1 MNASLNT
8 AAIVVRRTIA
18 ASAEDLFDAWLDPEA
33 LAIWMRPGPV
43 SSAVAKVEPR
53 EGGSYEI
60 TMQGQSG
67 PIVHRGVYLQID
79 RPKRLV
85 FTWALLGTAM
95 RDTLV
100 TVDFVP
106 ASKRTEVVVTHEQ
119 LPESAKPS
127 HNIGWTH
134 GLEHLDQAFTQGLL
148 KQKQLRKT
156 S

>member
-1 MNASLNT
+1 VSASCNAASV
-8 AAIVVRRTIA
+8 VVRRTIA
-18 ASAEDLFDAWLDPEA
+18 ASPQELFDAWLDAEA

-43 SSAVAKVEPR
+43 SSTAARVDPR

-60 TMQGQSG
+60 TMHGQSG
-67 PIVHRGVYLQID
+67 PIVHKGVYLEID
-79 RPKRLV
+79 RPRRLV
-85 FTWALLGTAM
+85 FTWASLGTEM

-106 ASKRTEVVVTHEQ
+106 VNNRTEIIVTHEQ

-127 HNIGWTH
+127 HGIGWTH

-148 KQKQLRKT
+148 NQKRL
-156 S
+156 

>member
-1 MNASLNT
+1 MNASVNT
-8 AAIVVRRTIA
+8 TAVVVRRTIA
-18 ASAEDLFDAWLDPEA
+18 ASPDELFDAWLDPEA

-43 SSAVAKVEPR
+43 SSTVAKLVAR

-67 PIVHRGVYLQID
+67 PIVHKGVYLQID

-85 FTWALLGTAM
+85 FTWASLGTEM

-100 TVDFVP
+100 TVDFLPVDE
-106 ASKRTEVVVTHEQ
+106 RTEVIVTHEQ
-119 LPESAKPS
+119 LPQSAQPS
-127 HNIGWTH
+127 HGIGWTR
-134 GLEHLDQAFTQGLL
+134 GLEHLDQAFAQGLF
-148 KQKQLRKT
+148 KRAIKET